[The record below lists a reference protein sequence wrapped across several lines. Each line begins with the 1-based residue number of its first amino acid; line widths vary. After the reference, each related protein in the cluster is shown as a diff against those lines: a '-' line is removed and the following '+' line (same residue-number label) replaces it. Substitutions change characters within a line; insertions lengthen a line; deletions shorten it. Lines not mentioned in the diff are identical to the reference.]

1 MKPLLLV
8 SMLAATLLAQNPAEP
23 AKFEVPAVETR
34 PLRIDRLVLVRMKN
48 GTDLLKGLEEAI
60 RREKIRSAVIV
71 SAIGSVTSYH
81 VHVVDNKTL
90 PPKDAYLKADEPMDI
105 GSTQGY
111 VIDGRLHCHIVL
123 GDKKRTFA
131 GHLEPGNKVF
141 TFAAI
146 TLAVLDAG
154 ELEGIDDWKRH

>member
-1 MKPLLLV
+1 
-8 SMLAATLLAQNPAEP
+8 MLTPFLLAQNPAQP
-23 AKFEVPAVETR
+23 AKFDVPAVETR
-34 PLRIDRLVLVRMKN
+34 PLRVDRLVLVRMKN

-60 RREKIRSAVIV
+60 AKEKIRNAVIV
-71 SAIGSVTSYH
+71 SAIGSVTTYH
-81 VHVVDNKTL
+81 VHMVDNNTF
-90 PPKDAYLKADEPMDI
+90 PPKDAYLKAAEPMDI

-111 VIDGRLHCHIVL
+111 VVEGRLHCHIVL